1 MNKELFFLIISISIF
16 AFSIIT
22 TCTAPIINQIYSDFS
37 RWGKINCKWYAD
49 TEKDKNLN
57 QNNIFTIQNMERL
70 KNLCYR
76 QKVMYY
82 FEYLSLVIDI
92 ILGFIIS
99 QFGLLLYFKKGN
111 NIVKISGILGI
122 ITGII
127 CLLLTLIYI
136 GFSAY
141 IFANDTAYKAL
152 DTTRQ
157 DGLSESSN
165 TINKLFPNGAKYKV
179 DFEITLGTSPGDP
192 NRYSNIK
199 KRTAYEG
206 DNSEDADLI
215 KYKDLGERQYNYNK
229 RIYENV
235 DCTGENRLE
244 YDDNTKKCEYIY
256 EATEIKKTFENKYL
270 YDNWL
275 TTLIF
280 GCLISLLNIALIIN
294 GGLLIGNKDES
305 DLLIKNEPDLLTK
318 NEPKLLVQNDDSEK
332 NEDKLLINKNNRI
345 KNKK

>member
-49 TEKDKNLN
+49 NEKDKNLN

-141 IFANDTAYKAL
+141 IFANDTAYKTL

-157 DGLSESSN
+157 DGLSASSN
-165 TINKLFPNGAKYKV
+165 TINKLFSNGAKYKV
-179 DFEITLGTSPGDP
+179 ISFDITPGSP
-192 NRYSNIK
+192 NTYTNIK

-206 DNSEDADLI
+206 DNSEDAQYI

-229 RIYENV
+229 RIYENN
-235 DCTGENRLE
+235 DCTGDDSLE
-244 YDDNTKKCEYIY
+244 YDGNTKRCEYIY